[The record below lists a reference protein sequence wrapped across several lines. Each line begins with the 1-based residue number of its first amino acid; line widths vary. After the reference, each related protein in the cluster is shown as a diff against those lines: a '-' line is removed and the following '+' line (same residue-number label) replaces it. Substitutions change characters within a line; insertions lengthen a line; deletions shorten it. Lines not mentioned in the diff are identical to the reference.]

1 MDAER
6 LYAAQHRLKIC
17 ATGDHLRKTSVA
29 GGLCYSRVC
38 GQRSA
43 LCPTRRWKATEQLP
57 HSLGTAE
64 EPQAIARTA
73 LGLSDKLQQ
82 VGRPSGRPTAVDQQV
97 VDSRTCLFELLRQPI
112 APPFSRHHQHGCVT
126 PVVWLKLL
134 PQSLAV
140 KLRRVKSRLD
150 DALRWYTKGTQRSAR
165 SGPR

>member
-17 ATGDHLRKTSVA
+17 ATGDHLRKTGVN
-29 GGLCYSRVC
+29 GGLGYSRMG
-38 GQRSA
+38 GQGSA
-43 LCPTRRWKATEQLP
+43 LSPTRRWKATEQLA
-57 HSLGTAE
+57 HCLGTAE
-64 EPQAIARTA
+64 EPQVVARTA
-73 LGLSDKLQQ
+73 LRLPDKLHK

-150 DALRWYTKGTQRSAR
+150 DACRWYAKSTQRSAR
-165 SGPR
+165 SRPR